1 MKIHLPCQI
10 SRQTTTWITLLLSLL
25 IAVFSGCSSAK
36 NALSNETA
44 YVAPEKM
51 RLRSSTAEAA
61 RIVGEVK
68 SGDQVSILEHKSE
81 GNATW
86 ANVSG
91 PGGASG
97 WIETRYLVK
106 QEIVNA
112 STKIAEELR
121 EIPTQAVGK
130 SKATLKLR
138 LTPDRNNDNNVAFPL
153 PAGTTLEIVARE
165 RRQRPEKLEAA
176 AKPATAQG
184 NPAAAATPSGPKYDE
199 WFKVRLPNYSIV
211 PAGWIY
217 GGSIELDV
225 PGEITFFLSTG
236 RRITGWQKIGSVT
249 DDTNQSHDSYLV
261 VEKNSFDADE
271 RGDFDRI
278 KILAYD
284 PKRREY
290 GTPFREDV
298 LGQFP
303 VRLKMEGSRGQ
314 FSLTGIDK
322 KDGQPSKL
330 NYSVELLEGGKAK
343 VTRQPVK

>member
-1 MKIHLPCQI
+1 
-10 SRQTTTWITLLLSLL
+10 
-25 IAVFSGCSSAK
+25 
-36 NALSNETA
+36 
-44 YVAPEKM
+44 M

-61 RIVGEVK
+61 RNVGEVK
-68 SGDQVSILEHKSE
+68 SGDQVSIIERKSE
-81 GNATW
+81 GNTTW

-112 STKIAEELR
+112 SSKIAEELR
-121 EIPTQAVGK
+121 EIPTQAVGR

-138 LTPDRNNDNNVAFPL
+138 LTPDRTNDDNVAFPL

-184 NPAAAATPSGPKYDE
+184 SPTASATPSGPKYDE

-217 GGSIELDV
+217 GGSVELEV

-261 VEKNSFDADE
+261 VEKNSYDADE
-271 RGDFDRI
+271 RGDFDRV

-290 GTPFREDV
+290 GTAFREDV

-303 VRLKMEGSRGQ
+303 VILKMEGSRGQ
-314 FSLTGIDK
+314 FALTGINP
-322 KDGQPSKL
+322 KDGQAAKI
-330 NYSVELLEGGKAK
+330 NYTVELLEAGKAK
-343 VTRQPVK
+343 VTRQPPK

>member
-1 MKIHLPCQI
+1 MKIHLPCQTSHKI
-10 SRQTTTWITLLLSLL
+10 ALLLGLL
-25 IAVFSGCSSAK
+25 VTVFGGCSSAK
-36 NALSNETA
+36 NALSNDTA

-61 RIVGEVK
+61 RNVGEVK
-68 SGDQVSILEHKSE
+68 SGDQVSILERKNE
-81 GNATW
+81 GNTTW

-112 STKIAEELR
+112 SSKIAEELR

-138 LTPDRNNDNNVAFPL
+138 LTPDRANDDNVAFPL

-165 RRQRPEKLEAA
+165 RRPRPEKLEAA

-184 NPAAAATPSGPKYDE
+184 NPTASPTPNAPKYDE

-217 GGSIELDV
+217 GGSVELEV

-249 DDTNQSHDSYLV
+249 DDTNQSHDSFLV

-271 RGDFDRI
+271 RGDFDRV

-303 VRLKMEGSRGQ
+303 VVLKMEGSRGQ
-314 FSLTGIDK
+314 FSLSAVNP
-322 KDGQPSKL
+322 KDGQAAKIH
-330 NYSVELLEGGKAK
+330 YTVELLEGGKAK
-343 VTRQPVK
+343 VTRQPAK

>member
-1 MKIHLPCQI
+1 MKTYLSCPTN
-10 SRQTTTWITLLLSLL
+10 RWLLFGLSLL
-25 IAVFSGCSSAK
+25 VTVFNACSSAK
-36 NALSNETA
+36 NVLSNDTA

-61 RIVGEVK
+61 RVVGEVK
-68 SGDQVSILEHKSE
+68 SGDQVSILERKNE
-81 GNATW
+81 GNTAW

-91 PGGASG
+91 PGGTTG
-97 WIETRYLVK
+97 WIENRYLVK
-106 QEIVNA
+106 QEIVTA
-112 STKIAEELR
+112 SSKIADELR
-121 EIPTQAVGK
+121 EIPTQAIGK

-138 LTPDRNNDNNVAFPL
+138 LTPDRSNDDNVAFPL

-165 RRQRPEKLEAA
+165 RRPRPEKLEAA

-184 NPAAAATPSGPKYDE
+184 NPSASPTPSGPKYDE

-217 GGSIELDV
+217 GGSIELEV
-225 PGEITFFLSTG
+225 PGEISFFLSTG
-236 RRITGWQKIGSVT
+236 RRMTGWQKIGSVT
-249 DDTNQSHDSYLV
+249 DDTNQSHDSFLV
-261 VEKNSFDADE
+261 SEKNTFEADE

-298 LGQFP
+298 LGRFP
-303 VRLKMEGSRGQ
+303 VVLKMEGSRGQ
-314 FSLTGIDK
+314 FSITAIDK
-322 KDGQPSKL
+322 KDGQASGVS
-330 NYSVELLEGGKAK
+330 YAVELLEGGKAK
-343 VTRQPVK
+343 VTRNPVK